1 MANVPFKQI
10 KSWIER
16 AKMRRISDLL
26 GELTGLVG
34 RVGNLVKEDGEVEGE
49 AEADRM
55 GRLHLILGD
64 VERRLVRFL
73 RLAHHACN
81 TGRFSGSGPSNESI
95 R

>member
-1 MANVPFKQI
+1 MASVLFKQT
-10 KSWIER
+10 KSSIER

-64 VERRLVRFL
+64 VERRLVRLL
-73 RLAHHACN
+73 RLAHHA
-81 TGRFSGSGPSNESI
+81 
-95 R
+95 